1 MNTQIKLRQY
11 SFKFF
16 GIKHIVDV
24 PELEYSLPLDAV
36 NIDSYLAI
44 KEAES
49 RTIILN

>member
-1 MNTQIKLRQY
+1 MIELKLRQY

-36 NIDSYLAI
+36 MVDSCMAI
-44 KEAES
+44 KEAEIQA
-49 RTIILN
+49 IILN